1 MTKTHDYDKVET
13 RRYLSSGL
21 MGATIA
27 ARAAWWCFNSYD
39 PDRREAAAILLDCA
53 RICGSST
60 GAAIFWNHDEAEEQF
75 TPEEMTC
82 EEMRQKHSYQN
93 RWVMEMVNEMK
104 RKEQLIIDTRSR
116 G

>member
-1 MTKTHDYDKVET
+1 MTTKHDYDKVET
-13 RRYLSSGL
+13 RRYLASGL

-27 ARAAWWCFNSYD
+27 ARAAWWCAGSYD
-39 PDRREAAAILLDCA
+39 ASRREAAAILLDCA

-60 GAAIFWNHDEAEEQF
+60 GAVIFWCEDGEEMF
-75 TPEEMTC
+75 TPEEMSI

-93 RWVMEMVNEMK
+93 RWVLEAVNEMK
-104 RKEQLIIDTRSR
+104 RKEQLMIDTRSR